1 MSYKD
6 ELKKQIEQLENSI
19 DVDRMRLNAL
29 RQELMSLNMKEKAE
43 AAFGQQQLLQG

>member
-19 DVDRMRLNAL
+19 DVDKFRLNTL
-29 RQELMSLNMKEKAE
+29 RQELLSLQMKEKAE
-43 AAFGQQQLLQG
+43 TAFGNQQLLQG

>member
-6 ELKKQIEQLENSI
+6 ELKKQIEQLETSI

-29 RQELMSLNMKEKAE
+29 RQELHSLQMKEKTE
-43 AAFGQQQLLQG
+43 ASFGQQQLLQG

>member
-6 ELKKQIEQLENSI
+6 ELKKQIEQLETSI

-29 RQELMSLNMKEKAE
+29 RQELHSLQMKEKAE
-43 AAFGQQQLLQG
+43 TFGQQQLLQG

>member
-6 ELKKQIEQLENSI
+6 ELQKQIEQLETAI

-29 RQELMSLNMKEKAE
+29 RLELNSINMKEKAE
-43 AAFGQQQLLQG
+43 QFSQQQLLQG